1 MADVDAAERG
11 VSAGDA
17 IADAPDAPRPVAGKG
32 TVAAPGTAGMVGDQA
47 AASGQH
53 VAIITGL
60 SGAGKTAAS
69 KIFEDI
75 GYTVVDNV
83 PSELLRDLAEL
94 VAGDPERYRRV
105 AIVLDV
111 RTGNAPVALGAALGA
126 LHGRDIEPQIVFLEA
141 SDEALIRRYSET
153 RHRHPLDTEND
164 GIASAITRERHMLD
178 DVRSMAQT
186 VIDTSE
192 LSFRQLR
199 ERILAALD
207 AQPGPDQLALQ
218 VISFGFKFG
227 VPLEADLVYDVR
239 FMENPFYRPELRPH
253 SGLEAPVQ
261 EFVLGQP
268 ITQRFIGNLTEYFAF
283 AIPAYL
289 SEGKTRLTIGVGCTG
304 GYHRSV
310 AIAEALAEQ
319 LRGLDLGPV
328 SVWHRELKRA

>member
-1 MADVDAAERG
+1 VTDLDQSELVTADG
-11 VSAGDA
+11 S
-17 IADAPDAPRPVAGKG
+17 
-32 TVAAPGTAGMVGDQA
+32 
-47 AASGQH
+47 AASTGQH

-69 KIFEDI
+69 KIFEDL

-111 RTGNAPVALGAALGA
+111 RSGNAPVALGAALGA

-141 SDEALIRRYSET
+141 TDEALIRRYSET

-164 GIASAITRERHMLD
+164 GIASAITRERHLLD
-178 DVRSMAQT
+178 EVRAMAQT
-186 VIDTSE
+186 TIDTSE

-199 ERILAALD
+199 ERILAALES
-207 AQPGPDQLALQ
+207 QPGPDQLAIGI
-218 VISFGFKFG
+218 ISFGFKYG
-227 VPLEADLVYDVR
+227 VPLESDLVFDVR
-239 FMENPFYRPELRPH
+239 FMENPFYRAELRPH
-253 SGLEAPVQ
+253 SGLEEPVRD
-261 EFVLGQP
+261 FVLGQP
-268 ITQRFIGNLTEYFAF
+268 ITQRFLDHLTEYFAF

-289 SEGKTRLTIGVGCTG
+289 SEGKTRLTVGIGCTG

-310 AIAEALAEQ
+310 AIAEALAEH

-328 SVWHRELKRA
+328 SVWHRELKRQ

>member
-1 MADVDAAERG
+1 MADVDAAKHGVTRRGAIER
-11 VSAGDA
+11 AADTPREA
-17 IADAPDAPRPVAGKG
+17 ADAGAAGIATG
-32 TVAAPGTAGMVGDQA
+32 ETAAPG
-47 AASGQH
+47 SGQH

-111 RTGNAPVALGAALGA
+111 RSGNAPVALGAALGA

-153 RHRHPLDTEND
+153 RHRHPLDTESD

-253 SGLEAPVQ
+253 SGLEVPVQ

-268 ITQRFIGNLTEYFAF
+268 ITQRFIENLTEYFAF

-289 SEGKTRLTIGVGCTG
+289 SEGKTRLTIAVGCTG

-310 AIAEALAEQ
+310 AISEALAEH
-319 LRGLDLGPV
+319 LRRLDLGPV
-328 SVWHRELKRA
+328 SVYHRELKRA

>member
-1 MADVDAAERG
+1 MAEPDTVPELAERG
-11 VSAGDA
+11 G
-17 IADAPDAPRPVAGKG
+17 PDPIGLEPPDSSSTTEGPAAEPVTGAS
-32 TVAAPGTAGMVGDQA
+32 
-47 AASGQH
+47 SGQH

-111 RTGNAPVALGAALGA
+111 RSGNAPVALGAALGA
-126 LHGRDIEPQIVFLEA
+126 LHGRDLEPQIVFLEA

-153 RHRHPLDTEND
+153 RHRHPLDNGSD
-164 GIASAITRERHMLD
+164 GIASAISRERQMLD

-186 VIDTSE
+186 VIDTSD

-218 VISFGFKFG
+218 VISFGYKFG
-227 VPLEADLVYDVR
+227 VPLEADLVFDVR

-253 SGLEAPVQ
+253 SGLEEPVRD
-261 EFVLGQP
+261 FVLGQP
-268 ITQRFIGNLTEYFAF
+268 VTDRFLDSLTDYFAF
-283 AIPAYL
+283 AVPAYL
-289 SEGKTRLTIGVGCTG
+289 SEGKTRLTIGIGCTG

-310 AIAEALAEQ
+310 AISEALAERLQ
-319 LRGLDLGPV
+319 GLDLGPV